1 MKPARRILYVQYA
14 NSGAYPPLHH
24 SACILADSGWHV
36 LVLAIDD
43 TATHALD
50 FPQHPNIRYKAL
62 AFVRLGWQRAF
73 YFLFFILWV
82 LYWTARWR
90 PHWLYASDLFATP
103 AAWFASFFPS
113 LRVLYHEHDT
123 PHATRRLARWCM
135 MARARL
141 VKRATICVLPNMT
154 RAETFAREFDAA
166 AKTFCVWNCPERLQD
181 SPPPN
186 TRASAAFVLLYQ
198 GSITP
203 WRLPLTLLDAL
214 AQLPNDV
221 CLQIIGYETVGHV
234 GYRELFDEHA
244 RKWNVAPR
252 VEFFPA
258 MPRGALLAHARACD
272 VGLALTPLQSTDVNE
287 TTMLGASNKPFDYL
301 ACGLDLIVSDA
312 DDWRAVFVET
322 GFARACN
329 PNDAASIADAVRWYW
344 ERRTERAARAERAQ
358 EKILNEWNYE
368 TQFAP
373 VLMELMQ
380 QRETR

>member
-24 SACILADSGWHV
+24 SAHILAASDWHV
-36 LVLAIDD
+36 LVLAIED

-50 FPQHPNIRYKAL
+50 FPQHPNITYKAL

-73 YFLFFILWV
+73 YFLFFMLWV

-90 PHWLYASDLFATP
+90 PQWVYASDLFATP

-135 MARARL
+135 LARARL
-141 VKRATICVLPNMT
+141 AKRAIICVLPNAT
-154 RAETFAREFDAA
+154 RAETFAREFDTA
-166 AKTFCVWNCPERLQD
+166 AKTFCVWNCPERAKVASLL
-181 SPPPN
+181 N
-186 TRASAAFVLLYQ
+186 TRTSASFVLLYQ

-203 WRLPLTLLDAL
+203 WRLPLTILDAL
-214 AQLPNDV
+214 AQLPDAIR
-221 CLQIIGYETVGHV
+221 LHIIGYETVGHV
-234 GYRELFDEHA
+234 GYRESFCERA
-244 RKWNVAPR
+244 RKLNVASR
-252 VEFFPA
+252 VEFFSA
-258 MPRGALLAHARACD
+258 MPRAALLAQARACD
-272 VGLALTPLQSTDVNE
+272 VGLALTPLHSADVNE

-312 DDWRAVFVET
+312 EDWRAVFVET

-329 PNDAASIADAVRWYW
+329 PNDAASIADAMRWYW
-344 ERRTERAARAERAQ
+344 ERRTERAVRAQ
-358 EKILNEWNYE
+358 RAQQKILDAWNYE

-373 VLMELMQ
+373 VLERLA
-380 QRETR
+380 RDFK